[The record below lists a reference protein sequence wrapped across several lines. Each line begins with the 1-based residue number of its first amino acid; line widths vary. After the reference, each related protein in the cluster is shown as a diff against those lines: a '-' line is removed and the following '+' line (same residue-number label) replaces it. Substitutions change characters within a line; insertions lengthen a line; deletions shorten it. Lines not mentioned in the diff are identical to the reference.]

1 MESMQFET
9 MKIKKLKLLLLVLLL
24 FIVFSN
30 CSTSDGTEIFEVITV
45 QSSIQTDGFH
55 QLFYG
60 EWELLEAL
68 DYSGRKIDKERAEEL
83 SNILV
88 GERIIFSDNSATD
101 SAGKYSDVE
110 YQCEIVESSDLYIFL
125 GNASFVNETD
135 VITSYM
141 PYFVYISFPFEV
153 RNEILTPELSTLW
166 YMEGFFIKD
175 AETLV
180 FDAGD
185 CMIEMKRLAY
195 PEYYPGKIGGV

>member
-1 MESMQFET
+1 
-9 MKIKKLKLLLLVLLL
+9 MKTLSVKLLLLL
-24 FIVFSN
+24 FL
-30 CSTSDGTEIFEVITV
+30 VIKILSSCNTV
-45 QSSIQTDGFH
+45 YEAGPIDESVTQSSIQTDRFH

-60 EWELLEAL
+60 EWKLIEAL
-68 DYSGRKIDKERAEEL
+68 DYGGRKIDKERAEEL

-88 GERIIFSDNSATD
+88 GERITFSDNSATD
-101 SAGKYSDVE
+101 SAGKYSDIE

-135 VITSYM
+135 IINSYM
-141 PYFVYISFPFEV
+141 PYFVYMSFPFEV

-185 CMIEMKRLAY
+185 CMVEMKRLAY
-195 PEYYPGKIGGV
+195 PEYYPGEIGGV